1 MSLAGPLANLVLVIV
16 AMLAIR
22 TGIFFGVLH
31 PPEAIGF
38 AAIVAPS
45 AGGLWLTVAT
55 LLSVMFTLN
64 LLLLIF
70 NLIPLP
76 PLDGSGV
83 LALLVSDDR
92 ARRLQILMS
101 RPQFS
106 MLGILVAW
114 FAIGP
119 IFRPALLWAVN
130 LLYPEL
136 SYG

>member
-1 MSLAGPLANLVLVIV
+1 M
-16 AMLAIR
+16 AIR
-22 TGIFFGVLH
+22 TGIFLGVLH
-31 PPEAIGF
+31 PPEIIEF
-38 AAIVAPS
+38 AEVVS
-45 AGGLWLTVAT
+45 SGAGGVWLTVAT

-64 LLLLIF
+64 LLLFVF

-83 LALLVSDDR
+83 LALLVSDAR
-92 ARRLQILMS
+92 ARQLQILLS

-106 MLGILVAW
+106 MLGLMVAW

-119 IFRPALLWAVN
+119 IFRPALRWAVN